1 MNTENSKTNNTDKF
15 RLILADK
22 RNLKEKK
29 NLHTARK
36 KTTNNSWLKILLA
49 PYKNKI
55 PKYYKPTRSN
65 IW

>member
-29 NLHTARK
+29 KFTYRHK
-36 KTTNNSWLKILLA
+36 KG
-49 PYKNKI
+49 NK
-55 PKYYKPTRSN
+55 
-65 IW
+65 

>member
-29 NLHTARK
+29 
-36 KTTNNSWLKILLA
+36 KI
-49 PYKNKI
+49 YI
-55 PKYYKPTRSN
+55 PPEKRQQ
-65 IW
+65 IIVDLRFF

>member
-36 KTTNNSWLKILLA
+36 KTTNNS
-49 PYKNKI
+49 
-55 PKYYKPTRSN
+55 
-65 IW
+65 

>member
-29 NLHTARK
+29 KFTYRQK
-36 KTTNNSWLKILLA
+36 KD
-49 PYKNKI
+49 NK
-55 PKYYKPTRSN
+55 
-65 IW
+65 